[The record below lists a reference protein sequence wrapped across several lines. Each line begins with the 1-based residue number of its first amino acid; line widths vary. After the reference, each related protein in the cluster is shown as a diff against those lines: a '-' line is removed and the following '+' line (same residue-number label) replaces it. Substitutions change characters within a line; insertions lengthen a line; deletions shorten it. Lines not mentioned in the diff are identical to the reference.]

1 MLMDQGLFAPQ
12 SGSLAMQCVGR
23 GAGVLCLHSSA
34 GGWQQWRSVMQQL
47 QGEMSLQAPDLLGH
61 GASPAWPVDAPAS
74 LAFEACA
81 VLASLRGGH
90 APLDLVGH
98 SYGGALALQIAL
110 QRPRLVRSLTLYE
123 PVAFGL
129 LDSSDPA
136 WLEIRGVARQ
146 LDSCLA
152 EGNTVAAA
160 QGFVNYWHGGDAWSG
175 LKPSQREPLARR
187 MPVVSRHFKALF
199 NARWNAQV
207 LSQLRMPVHL
217 ICGGRTRLPAARVAT
232 LLSRCLPQASLQV
245 LPEAGHMGPL
255 THAAQVAEMMAAA
268 LLQGQPCAL
277 AA

>member
-1 MLMDQGLFAPQ
+1 
-12 SGSLAMQCVGR
+12 
-23 GAGVLCLHSSA
+23 
-34 GGWQQWRSVMQQL
+34 
-47 QGEMSLQAPDLLGH
+47 
-61 GASPAWPVDAPAS
+61 
-74 LAFEACA
+74 
-81 VLASLRGGH
+81 
-90 APLDLVGH
+90 VGH

-110 QRPRLVRSLTLYE
+110 QRPRRVRSLTLYE

-146 LDSCLA
+146 LDSCVA
-152 EGNTVAAA
+152 AGNTVAAA

-175 LKPSQREPLARR
+175 LKPSQREQLARR

-199 NARWNAQV
+199 NARWNTQV
-207 LSQLRMPVHL
+207 LSQLRMPVQL

-232 LLSRCLPQASLQV
+232 LLSRCLPQARLQV
-245 LPEAGHMGPL
+245 LSEAGHMGPL
-255 THAAQVAEMMAAA
+255 THAAQVAEMMGAA